1 MMTSLTIDVTK
12 VLVVLVGVLNLAAI
26 LTWMER
32 KQSAV
37 MQDRIG
43 ANRAS
48 ILGFR
53 AFGLFQVLADSI
65 KMFVK
70 EDFIPPMGNRFLHTL
85 APFLS
90 AFFALIGFAAIPFGN
105 TIHLLGRDISLQIM
119 DLNVGVLY
127 IFAAMSLGIYGVVL
141 AGWSSNNNYAFLGGM
156 RGSSQ
161 MFSYEITIGATILG
175 ILMIFESMSLQ
186 TIVQAQGAMLWGII
200 PKWGVIV
207 QPVGCLLFLVAGIAE
222 TKRVPFDLPEGESEI
237 IGYFVEYS
245 SMKFGLF
252 MLTDFV
258 ETILIAALITTLFF
272 GGWQVPYLV
281 ADGFQFPGGFE
292 ISLPGMFVSVL
303 QVASYC
309 VKVFF
314 FCWFLLLIRWTL
326 PRFRY
331 DQLMRLGWKMVFP
344 LSILNLLATSL
355 VILLKP
361 HWPL

>member
-1 MMTSLTIDVTK
+1 MMTSLTIEVGK
-12 VLVVLVGVLNLAAI
+12 VLLVLIGVLNLAAV

-65 KMFVK
+65 KMFAK
-70 EDFIPPMGNRFLHTL
+70 EDFVPPMGNRFLHTL
-85 APFLS
+85 APFVS

-105 TIHLLGRDISLQIM
+105 VIHLFGKDISLQVI
-119 DLNVGVLY
+119 DLNVGILY

-161 MFSYEITIGATILG
+161 MFSYEITIGTTILG
-175 ILMIFESMSLQ
+175 VLMIFESLSLQ
-186 TIVQAQGAMLWGII
+186 TIVQAQGELLWGFI
-200 PKWGVIV
+200 PKWGVVV
-207 QPVGCLLFLVAGIAE
+207 QPIGCLLFLVAGIAE

-258 ETILIAALITTLFF
+258 ETILIASLVTTLFF
-272 GGWQVPYLV
+272 GGWQIPYLMR
-281 ADGFQFPGGFE
+281 DGFHFPGGFTV
-292 ISLPGMFVSVL
+292 SLSGTSVSLL
-303 QVASYC
+303 QVLSYC

-314 FCWFLLLIRWTL
+314 FCWFLLLVRWTL

-344 LSILNLLATSL
+344 ISILNLLATSL
-355 VILLKP
+355 LVLL
-361 HWPL
+361 LR

>member
-1 MMTSLTIDVTK
+1 MMTSLTIEVGK
-12 VLVVLVGVLNLAAI
+12 VLLVLIGVLNLAAV

-53 AFGLFQVLADSI
+53 AYGLFQVLADSI
-65 KMFVK
+65 KMFAK
-70 EDFIPPMGNRFLHTL
+70 EDFVPPMGNRFLHTL
-85 APFLS
+85 ASFVS

-105 TIHLLGRDISLQIM
+105 VIHLFGKDISLQVI
-119 DLNVGVLY
+119 DLNVGILY
-127 IFAAMSLGIYGVVL
+127 VFATMSLGIYGVVL

-161 MFSYEITIGATILG
+161 MFSYEITIGTTILG
-175 ILMIFESMSLQ
+175 VLMIFESLSLQ
-186 TIVQAQGAMLWGII
+186 TIVQAQGELLWGFI
-200 PKWGVIV
+200 PKWGVVV
-207 QPVGCLLFLVAGIAE
+207 QPIGCLLFLVAGIAE

-258 ETILIAALITTLFF
+258 ETILIASLVTTLFF
-272 GGWQVPYLV
+272 GGWQIPYLMR
-281 ADGFQFPGGFE
+281 DGFHFPGGFTV
-292 ISLPGMFVSVL
+292 SLSGTSVSLL
-303 QVASYC
+303 QVLSYC

-314 FCWFLLLIRWTL
+314 FCWFLLLVRWTL

-344 LSILNLLATSL
+344 ISILNLLATSL
-355 VILLKP
+355 LVLL
-361 HWPL
+361 LR

>member
-1 MMTSLTIDVTK
+1 MMTSLTIEVGK
-12 VLVVLVGVLNLAAI
+12 VLLVLIGVLNLAAV

-65 KMFVK
+65 KMFAK
-70 EDFIPPMGNRFLHTL
+70 EDFVPPMGNRFLHTL
-85 APFLS
+85 APFVS

-105 TIHLLGRDISLQIM
+105 VIHLFGKDISLQVI
-119 DLNVGVLY
+119 DLNVGILY
-127 IFAAMSLGIYGVVL
+127 VFATMSLGIYGVVL

-161 MFSYEITIGATILG
+161 MFSYEITIGTTILG
-175 ILMIFESMSLQ
+175 VLMIFESLSLR
-186 TIVQAQGAMLWGII
+186 TIVQAQGELLWGFI
-200 PKWGVIV
+200 PKWGVVV
-207 QPVGCLLFLVAGIAE
+207 QPIGCLLFLVAGIAE

-258 ETILIAALITTLFF
+258 ETILIASLVTTLFF
-272 GGWQVPYLV
+272 GGWQIPYLMR
-281 ADGFQFPGGFE
+281 DGFHFPGGFTV
-292 ISLPGMFVSVL
+292 SLSGTSVSLL
-303 QVASYC
+303 QVLSYC

-314 FCWFLLLIRWTL
+314 FCWFLLLVRWTL

-344 LSILNLLATSL
+344 ISILNLLATSL
-355 VILLKP
+355 LVLL
-361 HWPL
+361 LR